1 MQWRDLLTALCLVL
15 VFEGVMPFLA
25 PQRWKDAMR
34 QVLSVDDKVLRTVG
48 LASMALGAALLYL
61 VR

>member
-15 VFEGVMPFLA
+15 VFEGFMPFLA
-25 PQRWKDAMR
+25 PHRWKEAMR
-34 QVLSVDDKVLRTVG
+34 QMGTVDDNVLRGVG
-48 LASMALGAALLYL
+48 LASMAVGAALLYI

>member
-1 MQWRDLLTALCLVL
+1 MQWRDLLTGLCLVL

-25 PQRWKDAMR
+25 PHRWKEAMR
-34 QVLSVDDKVLRTVG
+34 QISGVDDNVLRGVG
-48 LASMALGAALLYL
+48 LASMALGAALLYV

>member
-1 MQWRDLLTALCLVL
+1 MQWRDLLTGLCLVL

-25 PQRWKDAMR
+25 PHRWKEAIR
-34 QVLSVDDKVLRTVG
+34 QMAAVDDNVLRGVG
-48 LASMALGAALLYL
+48 LASMAVGAALLYI

>member
-25 PQRWKDAMR
+25 PHRWKEAMR
-34 QVLSVDDKVLRTVG
+34 QMTTVEDRVLRGVG
-48 LASMALGAALLYL
+48 LASMAVGAALLYI